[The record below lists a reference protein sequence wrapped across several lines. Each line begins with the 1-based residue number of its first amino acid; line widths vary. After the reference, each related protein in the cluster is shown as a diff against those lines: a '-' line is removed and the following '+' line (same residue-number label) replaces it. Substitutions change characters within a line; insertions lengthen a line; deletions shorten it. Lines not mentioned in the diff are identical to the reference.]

1 MAFSHSAGTTK
12 VYCGGRD
19 LSGYL
24 RETTSSGE
32 IDKADTSTFSSTVRT
47 YIQGLTDASFS
58 GEGIY
63 DAAGTV
69 GVDAVFDAAIS
80 ATQVVFEHFPAG
92 DAIGSFGR
100 GGGSA
105 PTTKYEVKS
114 PVEDVNQISFEV
126 QSGAGFDPVRSHQ
139 PLTASL
145 TGSGTASSTVD
156 GGAASANG
164 GAAYFQVS
172 ALNGGTAVLKIQ
184 HSTND
189 STYSDLAAGTVTAA
203 GSALRVAVSGSV
215 NRYTRAIWTVTGGT
229 ATFHAALARNP

>member
-32 IDKADTSTFSSTVRT
+32 IDKADTSTFTSTVRT
-47 YIQGLTDASFS
+47 YIQGQSDATFS

-63 DAAGTV
+63 DGAGTV
-69 GVDAVFDAAIS
+69 GVDAVFEAAIS
-80 ATQVVFEHFPAG
+80 AKQVVFEHFPAG
-92 DAIGSFGR
+92 DAIGAHGR

-114 PVEDVNQISFEV
+114 PVEDVNQITFEV
-126 QSGAGFDPVRSHQ
+126 QSGAGSDPVISHQ
-139 PLTASL
+139 PLGAK
-145 TGSGTASSTVD
+145 TGGGTATSTID
-156 GGAASANG
+156 GAAATANG
-164 GAAYFQVS
+164 GAAYVQCS
-172 ALNGGTAVLKIQ
+172 ALTGGTAVVTIQ

-189 STYSDLAAGTVTAA
+189 STYTDLAAGTVIAA
-203 GSALRVAVSGSV
+203 GSALRIPVTGTV
-215 NRYTRAIWTVTGGT
+215 NRYTRAIWAVTGGT
-229 ATFHAALARNP
+229 ATFHAAFARNP